1 MDHTK
6 SLKRE
11 HRLHNIVV
19 SEFRYIRAARVV
31 SRGRDFNTLPNRTF
45 GPFVSVAQNVCC
57 LSLLREM
64 VRLSQ
69 LDRGRAIALILQG
82 RSQRDV
88 AQQFGVHDSTISRL
102 VQRLRA
108 TGRLTDRPRSG
119 RPRVTTQH
127 QDRRI
132 RLVHL
137 RNRLRTATETA
148 REVIGTH
155 GRRVCPRTVRNRL
168 REFDLR
174 PHRPYVGPNITPR
187 RRQRRM
193 QWLRAHAPNRFQLA
207 DWRRVIF
214 SDESRFSLQRSDRQQ
229 RVYPRLGE
237 RYSDAC
243 VREVDRFG
251 GGGSV
256 MVWGGISHGV
266 KTPLVVI
273 QGTLTAVRHR
283 DQVLMPH
290 VLPLVN
296 AHNLTFQHDNARPH
310 VARVCRDFLNQNDV
324 QVLDWPPYSP
334 DLNPIEHF
342 WDALDRRVR
351 KRVNV
356 PNNVAQLQLA
366 LIQ

>member
-19 SEFRYIRAARVV
+19 PEFRYIRAARVV

-45 GPFVSVAQNVCC
+45 VAFVSVAQNVCC

-88 AQQFGVHDSTISRL
+88 AQQFGVHESTISRL

-119 RPRVTTQH
+119 RPRVTTQR
-127 QDRRI
+127 QD
-132 RLVHL
+132 LVHL

-174 PHRPYVGPNITPR
+174 PRRPYMGPNLTPS
-187 RRQRRM
+187 QRRM
-193 QWLRAHAPNRFQLA
+193 QWLRARAPNRFQLA
-207 DWRRVIF
+207 DWRRVMF
-214 SDESRFSLQRSDRQQ
+214 SDESRCSPQQSDRRQ
-229 RVYPRLGE
+229 RVYRRLGE
-237 RYSDAC
+237 WYSDAC
-243 VREVDRFG
+243 VWEVDRFG
-251 GGGSV
+251 GGG
-256 MVWGGISHGV
+256 
-266 KTPLVVI
+266 P
-273 QGTLTAVRHR
+273 
-283 DQVLMPH
+283 
-290 VLPLVN
+290 
-296 AHNLTFQHDNARPH
+296 
-310 VARVCRDFLNQNDV
+310 
-324 QVLDWPPYSP
+324 
-334 DLNPIEHF
+334 
-342 WDALDRRVR
+342 
-351 KRVNV
+351 
-356 PNNVAQLQLA
+356 
-366 LIQ
+366 

>member
-19 SEFRYIRAARVV
+19 PEFRYIRAARLV

-45 GPFVSVAQNVCC
+45 VPFVSVAQNVCC

-88 AQQFGVHDSTISRL
+88 AQQFGVYESTIS
-102 VQRLRA
+102 RLRA

-119 RPRVTTQH
+119 RPRVTTQR

-155 GRRVCPRTVRNRL
+155 GRRVYPRTVRNRL

-174 PHRPYVGPNITPR
+174 PRRPNVGPNLTPR
-187 RRQRRM
+187 RHQRRM
-193 QWLRAHAPNRFQLA
+193 QWLRAHAPNRFRLA
-207 DWRRVIF
+207 DWRRVMF
-214 SDESRFSLQRSDRQQ
+214 SDESRFSL
-229 RVYPRLGE
+229 
-237 RYSDAC
+237 
-243 VREVDRFG
+243 
-251 GGGSV
+251 
-256 MVWGGISHGV
+256 
-266 KTPLVVI
+266 
-273 QGTLTAVRHR
+273 
-283 DQVLMPH
+283 
-290 VLPLVN
+290 
-296 AHNLTFQHDNARPH
+296 
-310 VARVCRDFLNQNDV
+310 
-324 QVLDWPPYSP
+324 
-334 DLNPIEHF
+334 
-342 WDALDRRVR
+342 
-351 KRVNV
+351 
-356 PNNVAQLQLA
+356 
-366 LIQ
+366 